1 MDQLRQKALKKGE
14 KAVGIYLD
22 NAATSFPKP
31 LEVAKAVYGYM
42 VHNGATA
49 GRGAYERA
57 IEADQM
63 VYEAR
68 KLVAGLFHFHDPK
81 KVIFTS
87 NVTEALNLA
96 MSGMLKQG
104 DHVITSSL
112 EHNAVW
118 RCLKTLEKDR
128 GIRISTV
135 NATKEGFT
143 NPEDVA
149 KAIQHNT
156 ALIIFTHASNVLG
169 TLQPIREIGVI
180 ARQHKIP
187 FLVDAAQTAGVY
199 PIHMEEDHI
208 DLLAFTGH
216 KSLLGPMGTGGLI
229 INWDGQLQPLKY
241 GGTGGDSAYEYQ
253 PEYYPNRLETGT
265 LNVSGIVGL
274 REALRFIQR
283 EGLYNI
289 MNKEKKIIAYALNR
303 LNEVQDII
311 IYGPKDPDRI
321 VGVISF
327 NLKNISGEDVAYR
340 LDQEYGVMIRAG
352 LHCAPT
358 AHRLIGT
365 EKEGTV
371 RIGIGYFNRKSDI
384 DSLVHALKEIVKND

>member
-1 MDQLRQKALKKGE
+1 ME
-14 KAVGIYLD
+14 IYLD

-31 LEVAKAVYGYM
+31 PEVAKAVYEYM
-42 VHNGATA
+42 MHNGATA

-57 IEADQM
+57 MEADRM

-68 KLVAGLFHFHDPK
+68 KLVAELFHFNDPK
-81 KVIFTS
+81 KVIFTA

-96 MSGMLKQG
+96 MYGMLKQG

-118 RCLKTLEKDR
+118 RCLKTLERDR
-128 GIRISTV
+128 GISISTIP
-135 NATKEGFT
+135 ATKEGFT
-143 NPEDVA
+143 NPDDIA
-149 KAIQHNT
+149 KAIRHNT

-169 TLQPIREIGVI
+169 TLQPIREIGAI

-187 FLVDAAQTAGVY
+187 FMVDAAQTAGVC
-199 PIHMEEDHI
+199 PIHIEEDHI

-229 INWDGQLQPLKY
+229 VNWDGKIRPLKH

-253 PEYYPNRLETGT
+253 PEYYPNKLETGT

-274 REALRFIQR
+274 REALRFIR
-283 EGLYNI
+283 NEGLENVLK
-289 MNKEKKIIAYALNR
+289 KEKEIIAYALNR
-303 LNEVQDII
+303 LSEVKDII
-311 IYGPKDPDRI
+311 IYGPKDVEKI

-327 NLKNISGEDVAYR
+327 NIKGISGEDIAYR
-340 LDQEYGVMIRAG
+340 LDQEYGIMIRVG

-358 AHRLIGT
+358 AHCVIET
-365 EKEGTV
+365 EKEGTM
-371 RIGIGYFNRKSDI
+371 RIGIGYFNEKSDI
-384 DSLVHALKEIVKND
+384 DSLVEALKKISGDY